1 MAQQYPVKNVAYEFD
16 VSLESQAAPGTFQA
30 APTLAAGD
38 VKVIKDGGTAANIT
52 TLPTVTPSGGVVVR
66 VQLSATEMD
75 ADKVTVVFQDV
86 AGDEWYDLAV
96 AIQPQAVA
104 PATALVAIQ
113 ERTDNL
119 PDDPADQSEA
129 TADANSILAAI
140 AALNDIDSTAA
151 QAAAAAALAAY
162 DPPTK
167 AELDAGLAGLNDLDA
182 TAVQAAAAAALAAY
196 DPPTNAE
203 MVAALAALNDLSAAE
218 IRTAIGLASA
228 NLDTQLAAIVEDT
241 GTTLPATLATL
252 ATAAS
257 IAALNDLSSAD
268 VTAAVPT
275 TAQIKTA
282 IEAAGSHLAL
292 ILEDTGTT
300 LPATLAAL
308 ATAAAVAA
316 LNDLSQAEAQAA
328 AAAALTAYDPP
339 TRTEATA
346 DKAEILADIATV
358 DGVVDDILEDT
369 AEIGVAGAGLTE
381 AGGTGDHL
389 TELSVDAEVAVD
401 EAAIAAAI
409 VELLG
414 GATIVVQSPV
424 RSNGDISIK
433 AGNDYPAGKIVWNV
447 TGASDMTG
455 ATVTFYRGDF
465 SAPVT
470 VSNQGEATQTFTL
483 PLTRAQTA
491 ALAHGPMAFD
501 VNALLAT
508 DVLETVI
515 EGRAFVKP
523 SAIVA

>member
-1 MAQQYPVKNVAYEFD
+1 MSVQQIGNAIRFYARF
-16 VSLESQAAPGTFQA
+16 
-30 APTLAAGD
+30 
-38 VKVIKDGGTAANIT
+38 KDGGAGAAG
-52 TLPTVTPSGGVVVR
+52 LTVTC
-66 VQLSATEMD
+66 
-75 ADKVTVVFQDV
+75 TVIK
-86 AGDEWYDLAV
+86 GDGTL
-96 AIQPQAVA
+96 
-104 PATALVAIQ
+104 LV
-113 ERTDNL
+113 D
-119 PDDPADQSEA
+119 
-129 TADANSILAAI
+129 
-140 AALNDIDSTAA
+140 
-151 QAAAAAALAAY
+151 AAAATEVNATYFPGLYSYTLASGSVDAATEYLAWFHTDDTA
-162 DPPTK
+162 DNADVEAAWLVGPTWVERIDADVGDAATL
-167 AELDAGLAGLNDLDA
+167 AEVQTELAGLNDVDA
-182 TAVQAAAAAALAAY
+182 TAVQAAAAAALTAY

-203 MVAALAALNDLSAAE
+203 LVAALAALNDLSAAE

-424 RSNGDISIK
+424 RANGDIHIK

-483 PLTRAQTA
+483 PLTRAVTA
-491 ALAHGPMAFD
+491 ALATGPMAFD
-501 VNALLAT
+501 VNALLADDT
-508 DVLETVI
+508 LETVI